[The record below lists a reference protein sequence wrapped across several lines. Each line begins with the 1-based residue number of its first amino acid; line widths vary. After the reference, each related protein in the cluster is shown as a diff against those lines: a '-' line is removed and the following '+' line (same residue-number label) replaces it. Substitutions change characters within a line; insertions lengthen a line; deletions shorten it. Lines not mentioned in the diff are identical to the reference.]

1 MRTRPTPPPPTPAAI
16 PAPGRTVAATKPDR
30 ELPARTVKP
39 DLELP
44 ARTVKPSLASSS
56 PTAEAAAG
64 APAPRLRIKNASAIR
79 VTLGTRRHEPASA
92 IRPEKGIWN
101 VVLASELTGASAEL
115 VDLTPEAPRSRWSV
129 EVQGDKI
136 VLDAHR
142 FLPTH
147 VYQIDVRKDRSV
159 IGTALLYLHQPPVE
173 KRARV
178 EFTDLE
184 AKGKG
189 SENAGKRGDA
199 SGIAPVPKGGL

>member
-1 MRTRPTPPPPTPAAI
+1 VAI
-16 PAPGRTVAATKPDR
+16 PAPGPTAAAAKPDR
-30 ELPARTVKP
+30 QLPARAVKP

-56 PTAEAAAG
+56 PTAPG
-64 APAPRLRIKNASAIR
+64 APAPRLRIKNANAIR

-101 VVLASELTGASAEL
+101 VVLVSELTGAFAEL

-189 SENAGKRGDA
+189 NAGKRGDA